1 MLTSWSNHTC
11 VLSEKD
17 RKGWADL
24 IEGMKDKLGAIL
36 RAAEEGKQAIMRAA
50 DIRQRMRSA
59 ACTEP

>member
-24 IEGMKDKLGAIL
+24 IEGMKDKLDAIL
-36 RAAEEGKQAIMRAA
+36 RAAEDGTQAIMQAA
-50 DIRQRMRSA
+50 D
-59 ACTEP
+59 

>member
-24 IEGMKDKLGAIL
+24 IVGMKVKLGAIL
-36 RAAEEGKQAIMRAA
+36 RAAEDGKQAIMRAA
-50 DIRQRMRSA
+50 GLTARMPSA
-59 ACTEP
+59 ARTEP

>member
-36 RAAEEGKQAIMRAA
+36 RAAEDGKQAIMRAA
-50 DIRQRMRSA
+50 SSSVAQLLLKSVG
-59 ACTEP
+59 